1 MKKLFV
7 WDFHGTLERG
17 NDLAVWE
24 ISNVILKELGF
35 KQRFT
40 QKQCLYLSGRKWF
53 EYFKYLLPEEGEA
66 RWLEL
71 QEACFRYSDSHPE
84 IIAKHIRPTP
94 YAHIV
99 LKAIGKKYCQILISN
114 TRPSSLKI
122 FIKVTGVEKY
132 FLPDRFFAVDGHGIR
147 NRLRNKRKI
156 LKEYVKHRD
165 FNRLVVIG
173 DSPKDINIASV
184 IPGSVRYLF
193 MRKGRNFRI
202 CKADFR
208 IRDLRQVLQEL

>member
-17 NDLAVWE
+17 NDSAVWKM
-24 ISNVILKELGF
+24 SNIILEEFGF
-35 KQRFT
+35 KQRLT

-53 EYFKYLLPEEGEA
+53 EYFKYLMPQESEA
-66 RWLEL
+66 TWLEL
-71 QEACFRYSDSHPE
+71 QEACFKYSDKHPE
-84 IIAKHIRPTP
+84 IIAKYIRPTP
-94 YAHIV
+94 YVHMV
-99 LKAIGKKYCQILISN
+99 LKAIDKKWSQILISN
-114 TRPSSLKI
+114 TKPTSLKI
-122 FIKVTGVEKY
+122 YIKAIGIKKY
-132 FLPDRFFAVDGHGIR
+132 FWPDKFFAVDGHGIR

-156 LKEYVKHRD
+156 LKGYLKRHGYD
-165 FNRLVVIG
+165 RLVVIG
-173 DSPKDINIASV
+173 DSPKDVKIASV